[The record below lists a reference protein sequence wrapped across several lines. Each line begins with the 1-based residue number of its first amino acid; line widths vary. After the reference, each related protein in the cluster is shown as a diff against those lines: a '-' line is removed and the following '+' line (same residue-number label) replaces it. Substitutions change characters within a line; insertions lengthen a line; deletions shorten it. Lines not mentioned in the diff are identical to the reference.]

1 VFVRAAAFSSGLALA
16 GAAGVFFWRGVGEGS
31 TRAGGRGFGVGS
43 RPRGAG
49 EAEVFFFTARR
60 GLTRV
65 ALGVIC
71 VGVDGSGI
79 SAGVGVVCVGVDGSG
94 ISAEVGVDCGA
105 GLGLEPEAVC
115 FRPAGGV
122 GVSSGPFFTTYSP
135 SLSARA
141 MR

>member
-1 VFVRAAAFSSGLALA
+1 VFVRAAVFSSGLALA
-16 GAAGVFFWRGVGEGS
+16 GAVGVFFWRGVGEGS

-49 EAEVFFFTARR
+49 EAEVFFFAARG
-60 GLTRV
+60 GLTHV

-71 VGVDGSGI
+71 VGVDSSGI
-79 SAGVGVVCVGVDGSG
+79 SAG
-94 ISAEVGVDCGA
+94 VGVDCGA
-105 GLGLEPEAVC
+105 GLGLEPEAVR

-122 GVSSGPFFTTYSP
+122 GVSSGPFLTTCSP